1 MNVSVEDRSACAALL
16 AWRAVIRP
24 RQTTGQCVPGTKKK
38 ERNRHYPVLNACL
51 FPADLFPKTDN
62 EDTPRRRILFQAR
75 EEDEKTEGCSQ
86 FGGTSD
92 LSVEKFSETA
102 ERWRSEDEAQIVWNK
117 SKYEL
122 CCRI

>member
-1 MNVSVEDRSACAALL
+1 MLPYWRGVPLLGLAKPPGNVFQV
-16 AWRAVIRP
+16 
-24 RQTTGQCVPGTKKK
+24 QKKK